1 MVKDTSYTLPV
12 GLQSYVFQFAQDWD
26 KLTAGAILVTIPAVI
41 VFLFAQRYLVSG
53 LTRGGV
59 KG

>member
-1 MVKDTSYTLPV
+1 MSDKSFTLPV
-12 GLQSYVFQFAQDWD
+12 GLQTYVFQFAANWE
-26 KLTAGAILVTIPAVI
+26 KITAAAVLITLPAIF
-41 VFLFAQRYLVSG
+41 VFLFAQRYLVCG